1 MLFFETEYK
10 INSRKLKKGAPD
22 IMNNKDELI
31 ASIVELLKEAETQE
45 LKVIYQFVIN
55 IVRR

>member
-1 MLFFETEYK
+1 
-10 INSRKLKKGAPD
+10 
-22 IMNNKDELI
+22 MNNKDKLI

>member
-1 MLFFETEYK
+1 
-10 INSRKLKKGAPD
+10 
-22 IMNNKDELI
+22 MNNKDELI